1 MPVVVDKQPT
11 RDTKSHGWPETEQP
25 PSEEGTVNVN
35 ETSIEQTE
43 NETSRLDEPTKV
55 TQLPRRMFLKLGAV
69 GAAAVAVGTT
79 SSLIVPELRRKGLLS
94 ANGVFDASSQALAA
108 LVYTEVFP
116 TSPLILN
123 PFSDPFVK
131 PKAASPVP
139 YSVWSNDWKYK
150 PGPGIGQQNSYG
162 DTGDP
167 TDNNTHQ
174 RWKGY
179 DTDPDIPLVYQIKAE
194 VDTHSFTTSLVLP
207 IDKNGRP
214 TKSFDASGK
223 VYPAG
228 TKRKLPDSTIY
239 GFNGGGDHAT
249 FPGPM
254 INAEYGRPVIV
265 RFENHL
271 DENVQQLDVQDFGAP
286 DRSLLIHL
294 HNGHTA
300 PESDGNPHW
309 SMTKGPHHHG
319 FRTKDWVDQLY
330 LNWPAG
336 SDDLEK
342 QSFFWF
348 HDHRMTLID
357 NPDS

>member
-1 MPVVVDKQPT
+1 
-11 RDTKSHGWPETEQP
+11 
-25 PSEEGTVNVN
+25 VN
-35 ETSIEQTE
+35 ETSIERTE
-43 NETSRLDEPTKV
+43 QSEPNQLDEPTRV
-55 TQLPRRMFLKLGAV
+55 THVPRRAFLKLGAV

-94 ANGVFDASSQALAA
+94 ANGVFEASSQALAA

-116 TSPLILN
+116 ISPLILN
-123 PFSDPFVK
+123 PFTDEFVK

-139 YSVWSNDWKYK
+139 YSAWSNDWTYK

-167 TDNNTHQ
+167 EDNNTHQ

-179 DTDPDIPLVYQIKAE
+179 DTDPDIPIVYQIKAE
-194 VDTHSFTTSLVLP
+194 VDTHSFTTSMVLP

-228 TKRKLPDSTIY
+228 TKRQLPDSTIY
-239 GFNGGGDHAT
+239 GFNGGGGAS

-254 INAEYGRPVIV
+254 INAEYGKPVIV

-271 DENVQQLDVQDFGAP
+271 DENVKQRPHGARERRQPALGDDERPAPPRVQDQGLGGPAVSQLAGRQRRCREAVVLLVP
-286 DRSLLIHL
+286 RPPYGSHRLERVQGHGRPVPDLRPEDRSVGRPQRRI
-294 HNGHTA
+294 GH
-300 PESDGNPHW
+300 G
-309 SMTKGPHHHG
+309 
-319 FRTKDWVDQLY
+319 
-330 LNWPAG
+330 
-336 SDDLEK
+336 
-342 QSFFWF
+342 
-348 HDHRMTLID
+348 
-357 NPDS
+357 